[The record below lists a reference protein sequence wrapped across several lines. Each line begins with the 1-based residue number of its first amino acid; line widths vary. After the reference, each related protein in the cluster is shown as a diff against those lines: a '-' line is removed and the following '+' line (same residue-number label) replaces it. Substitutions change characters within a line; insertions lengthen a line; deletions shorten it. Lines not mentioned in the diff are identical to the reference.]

1 MGVTNLITMCNNLSD
16 VAIVSVK
23 EVDHRCFT
31 FDISKSEKY
40 NLLENSV
47 LDNLGQSKKIMNKKY
62 FIR

>member
-16 VAIVSVK
+16 VAIMSVK

-31 FDISKSEKY
+31 FDIRKSEKY

-47 LDNLGQSKKIMNKKY
+47 LDNFGPKQKNY
-62 FIR
+62 E